1 MKGHPPH
8 LEIISVI
15 VPSIV
20 HKADGLLLIDL
31 QPPPSAR
38 KKPPGVLWDL
48 ASHRGQVSYSGL
60 VEDFDLEKGREEGK
74 EDGGR
79 EEGREEFEG
88 GRESGRERGKRKE
101 GGEEEGG
108 RSVRRRERRWGEK
121 GEQED
126 REEEK
131 DGE

>member
-101 GGEEEGG
+101 GGEGGGRKECEEEGKTLG
-108 RSVRRRERRWGEK
+108 RKGGTRGQRGGERW
-121 GEQED
+121 
-126 REEEK
+126 
-131 DGE
+131 